1 MSTAMETLKYLN
13 NLSMFGKQKLED
25 KKSMFYSVS
34 GESTSLIMEHGDIYE
49 MLENPV
55 ASAIAIASDSVVVS
69 TCGWASP
76 NNAGEQFI
84 PPSQHSE
91 RRRVSLLICANST
104 ETASVIRFSD
114 DWENPV
120 YDEGEAVGIL
130 ADAVKML
137 FA

>member
-55 ASAIAIASDSVVVS
+55 ASAVAIASDSVVVS

-76 NNAGEQFI
+76 NNAGEQMI

-114 DWENPV
+114 DWENPI
-120 YDEGEAVGIL
+120 YDEGEAVGFL

>member
-69 TCGWASP
+69 TCGWACP
-76 NNAGEQFI
+76 NNDGEQFI
-84 PPSQHSE
+84 PPSQHAE

-120 YDEGEAVGIL
+120 YDEGEAVGLL

>member
-1 MSTAMETLKYLN
+1 MSTAMETLKYLSN
-13 NLSMFGKQKLED
+13 SSIFGKEKTEA
-25 KKSMFYSVS
+25 KKSSFYSVS
-34 GESTSLIMEHGDIYE
+34 GESTTLIMEHGDIYE

-120 YDEGEAVGIL
+120 YDEGEAVGFL

>member
-69 TCGWASP
+69 TCGWACP
-76 NNAGEQFI
+76 NNDDEQFI
-84 PPSQHSE
+84 PPSQHAE

-114 DWENPV
+114 DWDNPV
-120 YDEGEAVGIL
+120 YDEGDAVGLL
-130 ADAVKML
+130 ANAVKML